1 MRLTSIDLFS
11 GAGGLSLGFHEA
23 GISPVFAV
31 EVMRDAVQTYCAR
44 FPSVP
49 VHHGDIRQVQFSRFR
64 GVDIVAGGPP
74 CQPFSVGGLRKAA
87 EDRRDFLPEFVRA
100 VTEIKPQAFVM
111 ENVPGLISFTPYLK
125 TVLAPVAAEYRL
137 SFQVVDASDFGVP
150 QSRKRLLV
158 AGTRVGRDFQL
169 HPLSRARVPAGAV
182 LGPDPMGPPNY
193 SKITYAKRPDLRP
206 NPFHGHLFNGGGRAI
221 DLEKP
226 SPTIL
231 ASAGGNK
238 THFLDLEDRVP
249 AYHRHLLMGGA
260 PRVGELPGARR
271 ITVQESAA
279 LQTFPRDM
287 IFAGRMSSQ
296 YTQVGNAVPPLLAR
310 IIAEELQAI
319 LLRKSGG
326 KAMAA

>member
-1 MRLTSIDLFS
+1 
-11 GAGGLSLGFHEA
+11 
-23 GISPVFAV
+23 V
-31 EVMRDAVQTYCAR
+31 ETYRTR
-44 FPSVP
+44 FPGVP
-49 VHHGDIRQVQFSRFR
+49 VHHGDIRAVEFARFR

-87 EDRRDFLPEFVRA
+87 EDCRDFLPEFVRA
-100 VTEIKPQAFVM
+100 VVEIQPEIFVM

-125 TVLAPVAAEYRL
+125 TVLEPVAVQYRL
-137 SFQVVDASDFGVP
+137 SFQVVDAADFGVP
-150 QSRKRLLV
+150 QSRKRLLIV
-158 AGTRVGRDFQL
+158 GTRSGADFQL
-169 HPLSRARVPAGAV
+169 HPLGRVRVPAGAV
-182 LGPDPMGPPNY
+182 LGPDPMGVPNH

-206 NPFHGHLFNGGGRAI
+206 NPYHGHLFNGGGRAI

-238 THFLDLEDRVP
+238 THFLDMEDCVP
-249 AYHRHLLMGGA
+249 NYHRHLLMGGS

-287 IFAGRMSSQ
+287 FFAGKISSQ
-296 YTQVGNAVPPLLAR
+296 YKQVGNAVPPMLAQ
-310 IIAEELQAI
+310 IVAEEVQEI
-319 LLRKSGG
+319 LVGKSRRK
-326 KAMAA
+326 AVAA